1 MTPRYVHRPRGAVDT
16 DFVAGVISGLI
27 PGAFSGVTNRSLSL
41 QTAIDGGA
49 EMGFELFAALD
60 LDWQIMTVS
69 RSAQTALRRWR
80 DDPVLRRLRC
90 LDDVLERTARHAD
103 RRDADAVLVAL
114 MRRAPHDDLAARAAL
129 QALTPGLTN
138 VAKRM
143 GAARDSDIASEVVT
157 VALARIKSYPHQRR
171 QRSVAANLVLDVLN
185 ALWRGR
191 DGASSPR
198 ESCVAPEILARVP
211 DREPAQPSNQP
222 NGRDVLELAARSGRV
237 PAGQLSLISDAVL
250 DRVPVSTLAARASIS
265 EKAMWRRRE
274 RAWATVV
281 RACRF
286 QRSA

>member
-1 MTPRYVHRPRGAVDT
+1 
-16 DFVAGVISGLI
+16 
-27 PGAFSGVTNRSLSL
+27 
-41 QTAIDGGA
+41 
-49 EMGFELFAALD
+49 MGFELFAALD
-60 LDWQIMTVS
+60 LDWRIMTAS
-69 RSAQTALRRWR
+69 RSAETALRRWR

-90 LDDVLERTARHAD
+90 LDDVLERTGRHAD

-114 MRRAPHDDLAARAAL
+114 MRRAVYDDLAARAAL

-143 GAARDSDIASEVVT
+143 GAARDSDIASEVVA
-157 VALARIKSYPHQRR
+157 VALARIKSYPYQRR

-191 DGASSPR
+191 DGANSPR
-198 ESCVAPEILARVP
+198 EACVAPETLARIP
-211 DREPAQPSNQP
+211 DQEPAQPSNQP

-281 RACRF
+281 RVCRF